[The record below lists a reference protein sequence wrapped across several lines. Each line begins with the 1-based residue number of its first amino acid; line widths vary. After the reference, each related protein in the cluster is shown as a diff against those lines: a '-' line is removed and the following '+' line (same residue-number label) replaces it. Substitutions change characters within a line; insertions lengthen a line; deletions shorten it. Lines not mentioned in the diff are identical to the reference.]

1 MMQFDNYLEHH
12 GILGMKWGKRNGP
25 PYPLGSD
32 DHSAS
37 EKKAGWRKS
46 LKSKVGG
53 IRRAAKR
60 AEARGIRET
69 SKKYQNE
76 YGLSKADADE
86 AARKKRALMKKVA
99 IGAGIAVGVA
109 ATAYVVSN
117 LGRNYCDD
125 LIKAGT
131 TIQTL
136 SSDPDRLNNGKAFF
150 TAHRKADMKAYVG
163 GFGQK
168 NTIFGTPVA
177 GTNKYKL
184 QAVAENNIRVAGSHN
199 ANKVFNELMNNNKEF
214 KDAVLKDYHF
224 NPGLG
229 ETRFEQFNKHFAL
242 DGPSAKAPKMFFE
255 ELKKRGYG
263 AVADVNDR
271 KFSGYNTHASI
282 VFDNSGFKQDRSG
295 KIAYKLV
302 EKLTDEEINKG
313 REYFNRHVTAG
324 LIINNPH
331 IVAAGSAYVGA
342 MISGLYDDSV
352 NHRNREKQDLINKDR
367 RR

>member
-1 MMQFDNYLEHH
+1 
-12 GILGMKWGKRNGP
+12 
-25 PYPLGSD
+25 
-32 DHSAS
+32 
-37 EKKAGWRKS
+37 
-46 LKSKVGG
+46 
-53 IRRAAKR
+53 
-60 AEARGIRET
+60 
-69 SKKYQNE
+69 
-76 YGLSKADADE
+76 
-86 AARKKRALMKKVA
+86 
-99 IGAGIAVGVA
+99 
-109 ATAYVVSN
+109 
-117 LGRNYCDD
+117 
-125 LIKAGT
+125 
-131 TIQTL
+131 
-136 SSDPDRLNNGKAFF
+136 
-150 TAHRKADMKAYVG
+150 
-163 GFGQK
+163 
-168 NTIFGTPVA
+168 
-177 GTNKYKL
+177 
-184 QAVAENNIRVAGSHN
+184 
-199 ANKVFNELMNNNKEF
+199 
-214 KDAVLKDYHF
+214 
-224 NPGLG
+224 
-229 ETRFEQFNKHFAL
+229 
-242 DGPSAKAPKMFFE
+242 MFFE